1 MKIFFWLLLAVNVV
15 LFAVMKFFDHG
26 AAVEALQPMHPEKIA
41 IVSASAPIVV
51 QPLSAQPAS
60 AVPSLPASNIPV
72 SGVAASGVSASAV
85 SAMPALAVQAASAPV
100 EARSLACYEWGE
112 FSGAELDQVSVGL
125 KKLQLG
131 DKLSQREIDHNVGFW
146 VYLPPLKDK
155 AAVSQKIEQLKSRG
169 ITDYFVVQDQGE
181 WFNAISLG
189 VFKSR
194 EAAQNFLAG
203 LRAKNVH
210 SAKLGERASKNRA
223 IVFAI
228 RDLDQKASA
237 ALLALQKNY
246 SENELKRVS
255 CH

>member
-26 AAVEALQPMHPEKIA
+26 AAVEALQPMHPEKIS
-41 IVSASAPIVV
+41 IVSASAPVAV
-51 QPLSAQPAS
+51 QTLSAQPAS
-60 AVPSLPASNIPV
+60 AVPSLPASSIPV
-72 SGVAASGVSASAV
+72 SGVAASGVSA
-85 SAMPALAVQAASAPV
+85 MPASAVQAASAPV
-100 EARSLACYEWGE
+100 EAKSLSCYEWGE
-112 FSGAELDQVSVGL
+112 FSGAALDQVSVGL

-146 VYLPPLKDK
+146 VYIPPVKDK

-194 EAAQNFLAG
+194 EAAQNFLTG

-237 ALLALQKNY
+237 ALLALQKDF